1 MKTKATKQS
10 KVAEVIQS
18 LEIGQSFN
26 KREFITSVWGNSDY
40 FLDRSFD
47 VLFSKAKKELIG
59 REFKTEK
66 GFIIRTK

>member
-47 VLFSKAKKELIG
+47 VLFSKAKKELVG

>member
-10 KVAEVIQS
+10 KVTEVVQA
-18 LEIGQSFN
+18 LEVGQSFN
-26 KREFITSVWGNSDY
+26 KKEFITSVWGNSDY

-47 VLFSKAKKELIG
+47 VLFSKAKKSFPE